1 MVWHFRIGHFLN
13 ELWMDEV
20 WMFQTSSTHCA
31 WTVTPIGTCNR
42 FWNALGVEPILEFRV
57 ILYVSTSNID
67 FLGLTFSDLLD
78 LGLL

>member
-1 MVWHFRIGHFLN
+1 ML
-13 ELWMDEV
+13 
-20 WMFQTSSTHCA
+20 
-31 WTVTPIGTCNR
+31 
-42 FWNALGVEPILEFRV
+42 VEPIPEFRV